1 MLNCTMNKLLTK
13 NEGVYQ
19 MGLVSE
25 YGVMM
30 GKFAFK
36 KFNGY
41 TSKAMETQLESLM
54 KILDRNKDC
63 ELGKKYGFADI
74 HSFEE
79 YQDKVPLSTFE
90 DYAPLIDRMVEKDEQ
105 NIITSDKVIRYCSSS
120 GSVGKPKLQP
130 KTFQDLWNLHCCGL
144 VPTNACAARYFRE
157 RGEKF
162 YPTYGPLLLSLNG
175 HKLKNGMM
183 CNGAGQLPYN
193 NIKSLLKFIT
203 CTPMDILYP
212 EDEENTDIPYFQL
225 RFALP
230 SKKVSFLGG
239 MVITL
244 VTTMFEYLENNWEMI
259 CNDIEKGTID
269 PSVRCPESLRKKY
282 GHMKPNPKRA
292 DELRCEFR
300 KGFDMEVPI
309 AKRIWPRL
317 SWANG
322 MVASSLSVY
331 LDKLRRYVGDLP
343 LHNMG
348 YAASEGFMGMC
359 VNLNEDDYVLLP
371 RSIIYEFLPVDAPED
386 TRPLTLDQI
395 EVGKDYEIIV
405 TNFSGLYRYRIL
417 DIIRVTG
424 TYNQSKRIKF
434 LYRSN
439 MGLNVAN
446 EKTTTQMLDFV
457 AEKMSEQFGLSLEGY
472 SFYGDTDKEIP
483 NYMLL
488 CETDKPEIVTEK
500 KEEIEKFV
508 DESFREA
515 NEKYEKY
522 RRWGMLSEP
531 EVLPLEKGAYD
542 SYRASLVAQG
552 RALNQIKPVVV
563 LNTPEKK
570 EFFFN
575 KIITNN

>member
-1 MLNCTMNKLLTK
+1 
-13 NEGVYQ
+13 
-19 MGLVSE
+19 MGLVSD
-25 YGVMM
+25 YGLFM
-30 GKFAFK
+30 GNFAFK
-36 KFNGY
+36 KFTGY
-41 TSKAMETQLESLM
+41 TSNAMPTQLASLM
-54 KILDRNKDC
+54 KILEKNKDC
-63 ELGKKYGFADI
+63 ELGKKYDFANI
-74 HSFEE
+74 HSFKE

-90 DYAPLIDRMVEKDEQ
+90 DYAPLIDRMVENNETGL
-105 NIITSDKVIRYCSSS
+105 ITSSKVIRYCSSS

-130 KTFQDLWNLHCCGL
+130 KTFQDLWNLQCCGL
-144 VPTNACAARYFRE
+144 VPTAATANRYFKA
-157 RGEKF
+157 RGEKM
-162 YPTYGPLLLSLNG
+162 PPIYGPLLLSLNG
-175 HKLKNGMM
+175 HKLANGTM
-183 CNGAGQLPYN
+183 CNGAGQIPYN

-203 CTPMDILYP
+203 CTPLDILYP
-212 EDEENTDIPYFQL
+212 EDEENTNIPYFQL
-225 RFALP
+225 RFALVN
-230 SKKVSFLGG
+230 KKVSFLGG

-269 PSVRCPESLRKKY
+269 PSVKCPESLRKKY

-300 KGFDMEVPI
+300 KGFDTEVPI
-309 AKRIWPRL
+309 AKRIWPKL
-317 SWANG
+317 SWAQA

-331 LDKLRRYVGDLP
+331 VEKFRRYVGDLP
-343 LHNMG
+343 IHNMG
-348 YAASEGFMGMC
+348 YAASEGFMAMC
-359 VNLNEDDYVLLP
+359 VNLNDDDYVLLP
-371 RSIIYEFLPVDAPED
+371 RSIIYEFLPVDAPEG

-417 DIIRVTG
+417 DIVRVTG
-424 TYNQSKRIKF
+424 NYNQSKKIKF

-457 AEKMSEQFGLSLEGY
+457 AEKMAQQFGLELAGY

-488 CETDKPEIVTEK
+488 CEADKQDVLTEK
-500 KEEIEKFV
+500 KAEIEHFV

-522 RRWGMLSEP
+522 RRWGMLSAP
-531 EVLPLEKGAYD
+531 EVLALEKGAYN
-542 SYRASLVAQG
+542 SYRESLVAQG

-570 EFFFN
+570 AFFFGKVIN
-575 KIITNN
+575 K

>member
-1 MLNCTMNKLLTK
+1 
-13 NEGVYQ
+13 
-19 MGLVSE
+19 MGLVSD
-25 YGVMM
+25 YGLMM
-30 GKFAFK
+30 GKIAFK

-41 TSKAMETQLESLM
+41 TSNAMATQRESLK
-54 KILDRNKDC
+54 KILERNKDC

-79 YQDKVPLSTFE
+79 FQDKVPLSTFE
-90 DYAPLIDRMVEKDEQ
+90 DYAPLIDRMVENNES
-105 NIITSDKVIRYCSSS
+105 NIITSSKVIRYCSSS

-130 KTFQDLWNLHCCGL
+130 KTFQDLWNLQCCGL
-144 VPTNACAARYFRE
+144 VPTTACAWRYFHE

-162 YPTYGPLLLSLNG
+162 YPVYGPLLLSLNG
-175 HKLKNGMM
+175 HKLKNGIM
-183 CNGAGQLPYN
+183 CNGAGQIPYN
-193 NIKSLLKFIT
+193 NIRSLLKFIT

-212 EDEENTDIPYFQL
+212 EDEENTNIPYFQL
-225 RFALP
+225 RFALVD
-230 SKKVSFLGG
+230 KKVSFIGG

-269 PSVRCPESLRKKY
+269 PSVKCPESLRKKY

-300 KGFDMEVPI
+300 KGFDTDVPI

-317 SWANG
+317 SWAQA

-331 LDKLRRYVGDLP
+331 VEKLRRYVGDIP

-348 YAASEGFMGMC
+348 YAASEGFMAMC
-359 VNLNEDDYVLLP
+359 VALNDDDYVP
-371 RSIIYEFLPVDAPED
+371 
-386 TRPLTLDQI
+386 
-395 EVGKDYEIIV
+395 
-405 TNFSGLYRYRIL
+405 
-417 DIIRVTG
+417 G
-424 TYNQSKRIKF
+424 TYNESKKIRF

-457 AEKMSEQFGLSLEGY
+457 AEKTAEKFGLELAGY
-472 SFYGDTDKEIP
+472 SFYGDTEKEIP

-488 CETDKPEIVTEK
+488 CECDKPEVLIEK
-500 KEEIEKFV
+500 KEEVENFV

-522 RRWGMLSEP
+522 RRWGMLSAP
-531 EVLPLEKGAYD
+531 EVLALQKGAYD
-542 SYRASLVAQG
+542 DYRASLVAQG
-552 RALNQIKPVVV
+552 RVLNQIKPVVV

-570 EFFFN
+570 AFFFG
-575 KIITNN
+575 KVMK